1 MPKSSSQLNFEL
13 ARLAKSGNDEEARK
27 LLLAKELSE
36 ADERKWLYHLG
47 NLIHAAGRPIQASA
61 VWREIGTP
69 PQISTHDLSL
79 VTLLRRWWPPVLA
92 TIGVLTIFYTLLFTT
107 FPRPFDLFQFMQAMN
122 NQQQNQSVWKSFWD
136 KGRPSWRSS
145 DLYVQGDQLV
155 PMLQDT
161 IAKLLGKET
170 KEKTA
175 KDELAKWLQ
184 EYENKLYGEGSSGL
198 NYHIVVAKGLFN
210 SRAFEDAI
218 DILEQGL
225 EVEESVTKR
234 SQIYQELGTTY
245 YYKGYELQPDGLA
258 RYDLPLVRKSVE
270 AYEQAAPYSSNPY
283 LFGNLGWGYYLL
295 AEYERAIEY
304 GEQALQL
311 APSLNYVRMNLGI
324 TYLRLGELQDSLD
337 SYASI
342 LDYRP
347 DRTEYE
353 GGIRDLQELIREFP
367 GQYPFGH
374 FLLGYLFQM
383 QGNYPSAQDAYTRYL
398 KESYIPY
405 WQAQARHQLNEMSRD

>member
-1 MPKSSSQLNFEL
+1 MPESSSQLGFEL
-13 ARLAKSGNDEEARK
+13 ARLVESGNYEEARA
-27 LLLAKELSE
+27 LVHAKELSE
-36 ADERKWLYHLG
+36 VDERKWLYHLG
-47 NLIHAAGRPIQASA
+47 NLLHAAGRPLQASA
-61 VWREIGTP
+61 IWREVGTP
-69 PQISTHDLSL
+69 PQIPPDDLSL
-79 VTLLRRWWPPVLA
+79 ATLLRRRWPPVLA

-107 FPRPFDLFQFMQAMN
+107 FPRPFDLFQFMQAMS
-122 NQQQNQSVWKSFWD
+122 NQQQNRSAWDAFWD
-136 KGRPSWRSS
+136 TGRPSWRSS

-161 IAKLLGKET
+161 IAKLLGEEAE
-170 KEKTA
+170 EKST

-184 EYENKLYGEGSSGL
+184 DYENELYGDGLSSL

-218 DILEQGL
+218 AILEQGL
-225 EVEESVTKR
+225 ETEESGAR
-234 SQIYQELGTTY
+234 RGQIYQELGTTY
-245 YYKGYELQPDGLA
+245 YYQGYELQPDGLA

-270 AYEQAAPYSSNPY
+270 AYEKAAPFSSNPY

-295 AEYERAIEY
+295 AEYEKAIEY

-347 DRTEYE
+347 DRTEYDGQVCNPE
-353 GGIRDLQELIREFP
+353 CLRKNRENP
-367 GQYPFGH
+367 AV
-374 FLLGYLFQM
+374 LL
-383 QGNYPSAQDAYTRYL
+383 SVDR
-398 KESYIPY
+398 
-405 WQAQARHQLNEMSRD
+405 